1 MDKLLIK
8 AISNTAAVVTTTI
21 TYSVAK
27 AIAPDS
33 MNRNEFLNWGIIAI
47 TYSGTEYAVNKIIS
61 DKTDKKVVPSLY
73 DEKVK
78 HAAKKLKKDSKKGKH
93 DPDKILEA
101 FK

>member
-8 AISNTAAVVTTTI
+8 GISNATAAVTTAI
-21 TYSVAK
+21 MYSMAK

-47 TYSGTEYAVNKIIS
+47 VYSGTEYTISKIIE

-73 DEKVK
+73 DKNVER
-78 HAAKKLKKDSKKGKH
+78 AAKKSKKNSKKGKH
-93 DPDKILEA
+93 DPDRILEA

>member
-1 MDKLLIK
+1 MDRLLIK
-8 AISNTAAVVTTTI
+8 TISNATAAVTTAI

-47 TYSGTEYAVNKIIS
+47 AYSGTEYAVNKIIS
-61 DKTDKKVVPSLY
+61 EKADKKIVPSLS
-73 DEKVK
+73 DKNVEK
-78 HAAKKLKKDSKKGKH
+78 AAKKLKKDSKKGKH
-93 DPDKILEA
+93 DPDRILEA